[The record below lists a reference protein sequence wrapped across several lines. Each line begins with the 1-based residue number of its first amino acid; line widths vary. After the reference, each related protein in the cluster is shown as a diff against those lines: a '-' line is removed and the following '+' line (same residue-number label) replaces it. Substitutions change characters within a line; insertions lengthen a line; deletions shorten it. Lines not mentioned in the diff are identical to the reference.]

1 MFYPLWLLSL
11 RSLLFSQEEMEEE
24 WMWGKGVVWGE
35 LGGVGGEETEAGTY
49 CMGEESIFNNF

>member
-1 MFYPLWLLSL
+1 
-11 RSLLFSQEEMEEE
+11 MEEE

-49 CMGEESIFNNF
+49 CMGEESTFNNF